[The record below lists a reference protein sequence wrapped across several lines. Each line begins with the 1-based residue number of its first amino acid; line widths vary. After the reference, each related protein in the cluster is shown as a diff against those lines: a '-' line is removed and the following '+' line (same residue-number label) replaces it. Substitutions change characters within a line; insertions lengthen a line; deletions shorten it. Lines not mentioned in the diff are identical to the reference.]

1 MRGLH
6 PAAAERN
13 GADGP
18 AGRADLADQPSR
30 RDDIGD
36 RIPGADFVERH
47 VVRRSP
53 MHPPLGLGELSE
65 DADGMADGF
74 GIEGRLFQSIADRS
88 PGYVAVCVVICFVI
102 VGLMFMVMMAMMV
115 VVMIPV
121 AVIMRVVRP
130 VISMADGE
138 AAAGED
144 AVIMGN
150 KRAVDA
156 LDQRAK
162 L

>member
-1 MRGLH
+1 MRGPH

-18 AGRADLADQPSR
+18 AGRADLADQPSGG
-30 RDDIGD
+30 DDIGNG
-36 RIPGADFVERH
+36 IPGADFVERH
-47 VVRRSP
+47 VVRCFP

-65 DADGMADGF
+65 NAGGMAYGF
-74 GIEGRLFQSIADRS
+74 GIECRLRQRIADR
-88 PGYVAVCVVICFVI
+88 PPRRVVVCVVICFVI

-115 VVMIPV
+115 VVMPV

-130 VISMADGE
+130 MIAMADGE

-144 AVIMGN
+144 AVVVGN

>member
-1 MRGLH
+1 
-6 PAAAERN
+6 
-13 GADGP
+13 
-18 AGRADLADQPSR
+18 
-30 RDDIGD
+30 
-36 RIPGADFVERH
+36 
-47 VVRRSP
+47 
-53 MHPPLGLGELSE
+53 MHPPLGLSELTE
-65 DADGMADGF
+65 NACGMAYGF
-74 GIEGRLFQSIADRS
+74 GIEGRSCQGIADR
-88 PGYVAVCVVICFVI
+88 PPRHVVVCVVICFVI
-102 VGLMFMVMMAMMV
+102 VGFMFMVMMAMIV

-130 VISMADGE
+130 VIAMADGE